1 MKTIKLNN
9 NQAELVLK
17 AISAF
22 IREEERELTMA
33 EEIGLN
39 TNPYR
44 LSLNDLR
51 ELKQIIN
58 NQIN

>member
-22 IREEERELTMA
+22 IREEERELLMA

-44 LSLNDLR
+44 LSLNNLR
-51 ELKQIIN
+51 ELKQNIN

>member
-1 MKTIKLNN
+1 MKAIKLNN

-44 LSLNDLR
+44 LSLNNLR
-51 ELKQIIN
+51 ELKQNIN

>member
-9 NQAELVLK
+9 NQTELVLK

-44 LSLNDLR
+44 LSLNNLR
-51 ELKQIIN
+51 ELKQVIN

>member
-22 IREEERELTMA
+22 IREEERGVNNGRGNW
-33 EEIGLN
+33 IK
-39 TNPYR
+39 YQ
-44 LSLNDLR
+44 SLPLVA
-51 ELKQIIN
+51 
-58 NQIN
+58 

>member
-1 MKTIKLNN
+1 MKTIKLTDK
-9 NQAELVLK
+9 QAEMVIQ

-22 IREEERELTMA
+22 IREEERELLMA

-44 LSLNDLR
+44 LSLNNLR
-51 ELKQIIN
+51 ELKQVIN